1 MTAIETL
8 LVGMFDYAGLYPPAS
23 LSLRSAANNYLDY
36 SRGKHSALLGR
47 FIINADRLK
56 ELRSV
61 AGESLHEFKLSVIV
75 SDMAE
80 FETIADEIREG
91 MPVESLEIKPV
102 AVEAIRS
109 MALKVPPGIPA
120 YLELPFNAGGV
131 EAIRAIV
138 DAGMKAKIRM
148 GGVVA
153 EAIPAVPDVAH
164 MLMTFAKNRRPF
176 KATAGLH
183 HPIRSHRPLTYQQQ
197 SATGAMHGF
206 INLCCAAAALF
217 FGGDAREAEKVL
229 LETEPSAWNVGPN
242 FMQWRD
248 LRWTQDQLSTVRRE
262 FLMSI
267 GTCSF
272 EEPIQD
278 LRSLGWL

>member
-23 LSLRSAANNYLDY
+23 LSLHSAANNYLDY
-36 SRGKHSALLGR
+36 ARGKHSALLGR

-61 AGESLHEFKLSVIV
+61 AGESLNQFKLSVIV
-75 SDMAE
+75 SDTAG
-80 FETIADEIREG
+80 FEMIADEIRDG
-91 MPVESLEIKPV
+91 MPVESLEIKPT
-102 AVEAIRS
+102 AAEAIRS
-109 MALKVPPGIPA
+109 MALKVPVRLPA
-120 YLELPFNAGGV
+120 YFELPIQTFGV
-131 EAIRAIV
+131 EAISAIV

-153 EAIPAVPDVAH
+153 EAIPAVSDVAR
-164 MLMTFAKNRRPF
+164 MLMTLAKIRLPF

-183 HPIRSHRPLTYQQQ
+183 HPIRSHRPLTYDQQ
-197 SATGAMHGF
+197 SATGTMHGF
-206 INLCCAAAALF
+206 INLCCAAAVLF
-217 FGGDAREAEKVL
+217 FGGDARDAEEAL
-229 LETEPSAWNVGPN
+229 TETEPSAWNVGPD
-242 FMQWRD
+242 FLQWRD
-248 LRWTQDQLSTVRRE
+248 LRWTQAQLSTMRRE